1 MIPPP
6 LFKQLVL
13 ALLVGTGCFLFS
25 ILFYF
30 CTGDCILLILGTVLF
45 LGSISNGLSLYQL
58 IKKKTYYCLEGIC
71 IYRQYT
77 LKKYCQVQITD
88 DTGEIYHL
96 QLPKSSQI
104 DTGCILKIH
113 FKEKRFP
120 TLFILRRRFKQRLS
134 LAWSCLKIS
143 INAIYRILYL
153 TTSIYCVNIL
163 V

>member
-30 CTGDCILLILGTVLF
+30 CTGDRILLILGTVLF

-104 DTGCILKIH
+104 QTGRRYRLY
-113 FKEKRFP
+113 FKNSP
-120 TLFILRRRFKQRLS
+120 LRKAERNRQ
-134 LAWSCLKIS
+134 
-143 INAIYRILYL
+143 
-153 TTSIYCVNIL
+153 T
-163 V
+163 

>member
-1 MIPPP
+1 MLPPP

-104 DTGCILKIH
+104 QTGLRYRLY
-113 FKEKRFP
+113 FKNSFQGKEVSYPLYIKK
-120 TLFILRRRFKQRLS
+120 TLQTEAFLGLELLENQH
-134 LAWSCLKIS
+134 
-143 INAIYRILYL
+143 
-153 TTSIYCVNIL
+153 
-163 V
+163 